1 MIIKKVISKHQNQSS
16 FKTLSEYILDTKNG
30 SNKVDF
36 SYFSNCDFD
45 ENDKNISFIHQMQSL
60 NTTTRADKTL
70 HLIISFQEDE
80 RPSRE
85 LLKQIESELLN
96 SIGMEH
102 HHRLSV
108 LHDNTNNYHMH
119 IAINRIDP
127 QTHKRID
134 VFQDIVKMQ
143 KKAQELEKKFN
154 LKVDNHTPRKD
165 LEPNEQNKSVIE
177 KFKEWT
183 KNKILD
189 ELKEILSESDST
201 IYHIHNLLSRFNL
214 ELKIRANG
222 FVIKDRSRNLFVKAS
237 SIDSKLSKF
246 YLTQRFGEVS
256 EFNSILEPEE
266 RFGKLKSEHWK
277 NYQALTELQ
286 KGLKSSFVQEH
297 KIKNR
302 EEFLAINEEYKRY
315 KRSVRALKHI
325 DKRLRVRNLKQ
336 LELKRKIRIK
346 LIKDSY
352 QRKKSIFFAQ
362 HKRMSYEDYLIGEVL
377 KGDILALEFL
387 KKYPNRN
394 PKQDEKA
401 IIGVDDR
408 GIFLNEEP
416 KIGKNGFVFY
426 DFGATNS
433 RIIDKGNHL
442 KIVNGSDM
450 VILEALEMARAKYSK
465 ELEINGDNEFK
476 IKVLK
481 IVKHE
486 KMDIIFKNPE
496 MRSLQKV
503 NIGMS
508 M

>member
-1 MIIKKVISKHQNQSS
+1 MIIKKVTSKNQNQSS
-16 FKTLSEYILDTKNG
+16 FKNLSEYILDTKNG

-36 SYFSNCDFD
+36 SYFSNCYFD
-45 ENDKNISFIHQMQSL
+45 EDDKNISFIHQMQSL
-60 NTTTRADKTL
+60 NTTTKADKTL

-80 RPSRE
+80 RPSME
-85 LLKQIESELLN
+85 LLKQIERELLN

-108 LHDNTNNYHMH
+108 VHDNTNNYHMH
-119 IAINRIDP
+119 IAINRIEP
-127 QTHKRID
+127 ETHKRID

-177 KFKEWT
+177 KFSEWA
-183 KNKILD
+183 KSKILD
-189 ELKEILSESDST
+189 DLKEILSESDST

-214 ELKIRANG
+214 ELKVRANG
-222 FVIKDRSRNLFVKAS
+222 FIIKEKSRNLFVKAS

-256 EFNSILEPEE
+256 EFNSRLEPEE

-286 KGLKSSFVQEH
+286 KELKSSFVQEH

-302 EEFLAINEEYKRY
+302 EEFLAINAEYKRY
-315 KRSVRALKHI
+315 KRRVRALRHI
-325 DKRLRVRNLKQ
+325 DKRLRIKNLKQ
-336 LELKRKIRIK
+336 LEFNRKMRIK
-346 LIKDSY
+346 EVKESY
-352 QRKKSIFFAQ
+352 QLKKSLFFAQ
-362 HKRMSYEDYLIGEVL
+362 HKRISYEDYLIGEVL
-377 KGDILALEFL
+377 KGDTLALEFL
-387 KKYPNRN
+387 KKYPNRT
-394 PKQDEKA
+394 PKREEKA
-401 IIGVDDR
+401 IIGLEDR
-408 GIFLNEEP
+408 SIFLNKKP
-416 KIGKNGFVFY
+416 KIAKNGFVFY
-426 DFGATNS
+426 DFESSNS
-433 RIIDKGNHL
+433 KIIDKGNHL
-442 KIVNGSDM
+442 KILNGSDR
-450 VILEALEMARAKYSK
+450 VIFEALDMARKKYSK

-496 MRSLQKV
+496 MRSLQRV